1 MDSNVASL
9 ISSLGFPII
18 ACIAMA
24 YFVKYMIGL
33 NNAHIERM
41 FSMYDQANKENR
53 EAIEACTKA
62 IEKLC
67 DRLDRE

>member
-33 NNAHIERM
+33 NNDHIERM

-62 IEKLC
+62 IDKLC
-67 DRLDRE
+67 DKLDRE